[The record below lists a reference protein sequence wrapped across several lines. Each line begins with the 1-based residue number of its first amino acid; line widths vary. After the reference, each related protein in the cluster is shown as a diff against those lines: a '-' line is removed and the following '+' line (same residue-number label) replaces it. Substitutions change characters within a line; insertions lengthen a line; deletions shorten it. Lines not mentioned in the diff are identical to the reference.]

1 MKIKNIY
8 QDYNIPLNLQHH
20 MIRVAAFGK
29 VISDLMVDE
38 EIDQHLVV
46 STLLLHDMGNI
57 LKFKL
62 DSTQMLAE
70 IDRGRVEELRAI
82 QAEYRQ
88 KYGPSPDLATI
99 KIMKEI
105 GVDQEVVT
113 LFTESSWESLHDTIE
128 KMDFQRKICYYA
140 DMRVDPFGVV
150 TLEERFSDLR
160 KRYSTNKDN
169 VENNHK
175 LAKILEKQIQSK
187 LDIDLNSITESA
199 IEPIWDEIEQWEISV
214 SGDSTR

>member
-1 MKIKNIY
+1 
-8 QDYNIPLNLQHH
+8 

-128 KMDFQRKICYYA
+128 KMDFQRKIC
-140 DMRVDPFGVV
+140 
-150 TLEERFSDLR
+150 
-160 KRYSTNKDN
+160 
-169 VENNHK
+169 
-175 LAKILEKQIQSK
+175 
-187 LDIDLNSITESA
+187 
-199 IEPIWDEIEQWEISV
+199 
-214 SGDSTR
+214 